1 MNDLAGRLPRSLVS
15 SDSDDPLAGEF
26 ELRLADSSNLAFR
39 VAYSVLRHRQDAE
52 DVAQEAFVRAHRS
65 FASLRDR
72 ERFRAWLARMA
83 WRLALDH
90 RRGQKRRTAREE
102 RVAVD
107 ESSAIPESH
116 EDAMLAAE
124 RSKRLWTA
132 IDQLPERLRLV
143 VVLASIEEHG
153 IKEVAAIVD
162 APEGTVKSR
171 LFEARKMLQ
180 EMLR

>member
-1 MNDLAGRLPRSLVS
+1 MNDLADRLPQTLVS
-15 SDSDDPLAGEF
+15 SSDTDTGLTRDF
-26 ELRLADSSNLAFR
+26 EARLADSSNLAFR
-39 VAYSVLRHRQDAE
+39 IAYSVLRHRQDAE

-65 FASLRDR
+65 FSELRDR
-72 ERFRAWLARMA
+72 ERFRAWLARMT
-83 WRLALDH
+83 WRLALDY
-90 RRGQKRRTAREE
+90 RRGQKRRSAREE
-102 RVAVD
+102 QAVV
-107 ESSAIPESH
+107 PNVTPSH
-116 EDAMLAAE
+116 EEATLAKE
-124 RSKRLWTA
+124 RSTRLWTA
-132 IDQLPERLRLV
+132 IDALPERLRIV

>member
-1 MNDLAGRLPRSLVS
+1 MNDLADRLPQPLVS
-15 SDSDDPLAGEF
+15 SPDTDTGLMREF
-26 ELRLADSSNLAFR
+26 EARLADSSNLAFR

-65 FASLRDR
+65 FSELRDR

-90 RRGQKRRTAREE
+90 RRGQKRRSAREE
-102 RVAVD
+102 RAVLPD
-107 ESSAIPESH
+107 VTPSH
-116 EDAMLAAE
+116 EEAALAKE
-124 RSKRLWTA
+124 RSARLWTA
-132 IDQLPERLRLV
+132 IDALPERLRLV